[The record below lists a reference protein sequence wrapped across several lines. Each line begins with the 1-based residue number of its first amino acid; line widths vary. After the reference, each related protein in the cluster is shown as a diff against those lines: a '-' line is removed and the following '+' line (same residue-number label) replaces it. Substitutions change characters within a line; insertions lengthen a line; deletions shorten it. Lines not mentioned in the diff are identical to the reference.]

1 MESNQ
6 VILPTQI
13 REILGSNDIS
23 QILLKDGTILRI
35 TGSPEP
41 KNISQNPEQEILE
54 NKAEENELEEEHEGH
69 NHHKGGF
76 GYFGQHFK
84 TEYNELCPDCMNG
97 GGVIKKRKNYVLYV
111 SNNCSGNDVALKH
124 KLKKKEKEI
133 VQEKIEEQIEDQIKE
148 QIKENIE
155 EQIKE
160 NIEEQIK
167 ENIEEQIKE
176 EINQEEQNQENQEN
190 QILKEENKV
199 EENQENEEEP
209 KEIIVERYVECND
222 VPVLDEKIILK
233 KDEDKKEENL
243 CDNCKNEEI
252 NNLQQEE
259 KVCNECKEEGEKEEN
274 INNEVQE
281 EANNINNNQDN
292 LEEEEMEQQN
302 VNEVG
307 EENLGD
313 EVQAEQQNEGNE
325 EPKITTTVEVF
336 IPENQNANEE

>member
-148 QIKENIE
+148 QIKENIVR
-155 EQIKE
+155 IKS
-160 NIEEQIK
+160 K
-167 ENIEEQIKE
+167 
-176 EINQEEQNQENQEN
+176 
-190 QILKEENKV
+190 NK
-199 EENQENEEEP
+199 
-209 KEIIVERYVECND
+209 
-222 VPVLDEKIILK
+222 
-233 KDEDKKEENL
+233 
-243 CDNCKNEEI
+243 
-252 NNLQQEE
+252 
-259 KVCNECKEEGEKEEN
+259 
-274 INNEVQE
+274 
-281 EANNINNNQDN
+281 
-292 LEEEEMEQQN
+292 
-302 VNEVG
+302 
-307 EENLGD
+307 
-313 EVQAEQQNEGNE
+313 
-325 EPKITTTVEVF
+325 
-336 IPENQNANEE
+336 